1 MSRCSSEVFVGTAQL
16 DITPEPGIE
25 LAGFAVRPQ
34 PATAV
39 LDPLHA
45 RALYLEHG
53 SEQLLWIQADILGFD
68 QALADRLRA
77 WGQVELGIPA
87 PRIWLT
93 ATHTHSGPATIAL
106 TGCGALEPAYVARL
120 EDRLHRAARLARD
133 TTEPCRLIE
142 SHGQCRLGIDRRGFA
157 SAHTDPHVAAFAWQR
172 SDGTIKAAL
181 LDYAMHPV
189 CLRGSWISADWPGE
203 TARVISDSLPGHPV
217 TVVGSGACGNINP
230 PQVGVAP
237 EQMRDWG
244 ASVAHSV
251 LPGLLGDSRM
261 PSVAGDG
268 AFRVATARI
277 DLPLDHWSSGDL
289 DAYKASCM
297 ADLSG
302 YQAFGDKFR
311 LALETWH
318 GMMSRRLQRGEPPAT
333 CLELGALALGQTAV
347 LTMNAEV
354 FSRFTALADP
364 GVVPHLATVGCT
376 NGMIGYLPTIDA
388 CEEGGYE
395 FEWSMLFYNLPRPT
409 RGGLELVAR
418 TARKLLGSIF

>member
-1 MSRCSSEVFVGTAQL
+1 MSKCNSEVFVGTAQL
-16 DITPEPGIE
+16 DITPERGID

-106 TGCGALEPAYVARL
+106 TGCGALQPAYVARL
-120 EDRLHRAARLARD
+120 EDRICHAARLARD

-217 TVVGSGACGNINP
+217 TIVGSGACGNINP

-251 LPGLLGDSRM
+251 LPGLLRDSRM
-261 PSVAGDG
+261 PPASGDG
-268 AFRVATARI
+268 AFRVLTARI
-277 DLPLDHWSSGDL
+277 DLPLDHWSSGEL
-289 DAYKASCM
+289 DAHKASCL

-302 YQAFGDKFR
+302 SQAFGYKFR
-311 LALETWH
+311 LALEAWH
-318 GMMSRRLQRGEPPAT
+318 DMMSRRLQRGEPPT
-333 CLELGALALGQTAV
+333 TRLELGALALGQSAI
-347 LTMNAEV
+347 LTVNAEV
-354 FSRFTALADP
+354 FSKFTALADP
-364 GVVPHLATVGCT
+364 GVVPHIATVGCT
-376 NGMIGYLPTIDA
+376 NGMIGYLPTTDA
-388 CEEGGYE
+388 CDEGGYE
-395 FEWSMLFYNLPRPT
+395 VKWAMLFYNLPRPR
-409 RGGLELVAR
+409 RGGLELAAR